1 MFGEELQLRTEP
13 FDKAQKRNQEPPLQI
28 HHQKDNPDDRLAAF
42 GQSCHHS
49 IETVAAFCHAKP
61 PFNSIADA
69 FVFPDLFATS
79 TVLLRLFRGAPR
91 WHTVQPDTSILAPPP
106 IFPGSIELIGM
117 HRCRI

>member
-28 HHQKDNPDDRLAAF
+28 HHQKDNPGNRLAAS

-61 PFNSIADA
+61 PFNSIA
-69 FVFPDLFATS
+69 FPDLFATS
-79 TVLLRLFRGAPR
+79 TVL
-91 WHTVQPDTSILAPPP
+91 
-106 IFPGSIELIGM
+106 IGM